1 MGNLLPQPS
10 GHAALGHA
18 ARHAASASPQAA
30 AVVSKAV
37 VRAAAWL
44 GLNNAAL
51 AEILGVSPAT
61 ASRLRDGSHQ
71 LVPGT
76 KPYELAL
83 LLIRLFRGLD
93 SMVGGEEEP
102 ARSWMNAPNRALR
115 GVPAELVRSVTG
127 LVETVAYVDGAR
139 ARL

>member
-1 MGNLLPQPS
+1 MRKTAPRPS
-10 GHAALGHA
+10 EGDE
-18 ARHAASASPQAA
+18 ASPPPSRRAQTA

-37 VRAAAWL
+37 VRAAASL

-51 AEILGVSPAT
+51 AEVLGVSPAT
-61 ASRLRDGSHQ
+61 ASRLRDGSH
-71 LVPGT
+71 LLAPDS

-93 SMVGGEEEP
+93 AMVGGEEEP
-102 ARSWMNAPNRALR
+102 ARSWMGAPNRALR

-127 LVETVAYVDGAR
+127 LVETVAYVDSAR